1 MLRFSTRRGEAARIF
16 EKKTSVD
23 VKLHIVK
30 FAILPYLTYCQT
42 VWHFCRSS
50 DARKLERIQERA
62 LRAVYC
68 DNKSTY
74 EELLQRAKLP
84 TLHTR
89 RLQAIAII
97 MYKVKKGLAPS
108 YIADLFI
115 VTNSHYHLRN
125 SDFVIPRFRTV
136 TYGKHSLTYLGP
148 VIWSK
153 LDKFIRSSESLDI
166 FKYRIKKVNFKT
178 LLDNT
183 CKDCLLC
190 NN

>member
-1 MLRFSTRRGEAARIF
+1 MQMVNTFPFGN
-16 EKKTSVD
+16 SVWEFWTTFQEI
-23 VKLHIVK
+23 IVK

-74 EELLQRAKLP
+74 EEILQRAKLP

-108 YIADLFI
+108 YVADLFTD
-115 VTNSHYHLRN
+115 TNSQYHRRN

-136 TYGKHSLTYLGP
+136 TYGKHSLTWAFFLRLLGP

-153 LDKFIRSSESLDI
+153 LDRFIRSSEWPFL
-166 FKYRIKKVNFKT
+166 Y
-178 LLDNT
+178 
-183 CKDCLLC
+183 
-190 NN
+190 